1 MLSGYSF
8 ITFSY
13 CHLRLVR
20 LNWTQ
25 ISSLRFPSMC
35 TCVGHDT
42 ISFTRPTRW
51 SHLQHFLFKFVMSV
65 PYLLPKLMRWGLIEV
80 MCWRNFSV
88 LFILK
93 TWTLK
98 ENLHSSN
105 MMGSLKSWAMQQ
117 NQRYHQRCFFFYP
130 NILPP
135 SHSLVATLPTIP
147 HDFGVLCWQW
157 QM

>member
-13 CHLRLVR
+13 CHLRLAQ

-25 ISSLRFPSMC
+25 ISSLQFPSMC
-35 TCVGHDT
+35 TCVWHDT

-51 SHLQHFLFKFVMSV
+51 SHLRHNLFRFVMSV
-65 PYLLPKLMRWGLIEV
+65 PYLLPNLMRWGLIEV
-80 MCWRNFSV
+80 ICWRNVSV
-88 LFILK
+88 LFILQ

-117 NQRYHQRCFFFYP
+117 NQRCHQRCFLYP
-130 NILPP
+130 DILPP

-147 HDFGVLCWQW
+147 HDFCVLCWQW